1 MAHFGA
7 SFKTLHILYVYIT
20 ITNKYS
26 VSFSLHTLLSDGR
39 TAAARCTSVR
49 RTSRRTLTTIA
60 KSRRSSRK
68 DFNDFVRL
76 KTATRRRA
84 SSWIRKRHISTAV
97 DLAAA
102 TLSKINQT
110 WVRAGALQILC
121 LYQFRLWDIMF
132 LSRPFRPSVR
142 ALWKLWTRYF
152 WKGMNGICCKLA
164 QVFHGGTQ
172 VFHWGGKGMKRSTL
186 GSEDQRSS
194 SHGVTMTFDP
204 LLHDFFLGR
213 CPAPST
219 IPHSP
224 RRQWRI
230 AILCSQNDKFGC
242 ILPQFLTGR
251 KHGSLGTRILQFN
264 R

>member
-172 VFHWGGKGMKRSTL
+172 VFHWGGKGMKRST
-186 GSEDQRSS
+186 GF
-194 SHGVTMTFDP
+194 H
-204 LLHDFFLGR
+204 R
-213 CPAPST
+213 C
-219 IPHSP
+219 
-224 RRQWRI
+224 
-230 AILCSQNDKFGC
+230 
-242 ILPQFLTGR
+242 LTGVVR
-251 KHGSLGTRILQFN
+251 GWNDQLWGQRIKGHRHTVWRWPLIPFCMIFFWGGAQPPPPYPTPLDANGALPFCVPRMISLGAFCRSF
-264 R
+264 